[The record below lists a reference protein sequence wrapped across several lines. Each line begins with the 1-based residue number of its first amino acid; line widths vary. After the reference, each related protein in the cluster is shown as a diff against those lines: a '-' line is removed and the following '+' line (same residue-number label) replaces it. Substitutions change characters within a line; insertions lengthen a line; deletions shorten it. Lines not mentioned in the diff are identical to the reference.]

1 MNTREINSNPF
12 HPLFAA
18 VNRRVAKTKDSTII
32 NDANSKVALVNH
44 AEQLLSEIFNK
55 SEKSVV
61 DYKTS
66 KEYLKKAYDSVSWF
80 SYGFLGKLYAGFE
93 LRALLSTPLD
103 GFVNLAELND
113 GVKQNGMF
121 KNALELLND
130 AKLIELKDKNIK
142 VKVTDKG
149 REYLHIIKEVS

>member
-1 MNTREINSNPF
+1 MNTREVNLNPF

-32 NDANSKVALVNH
+32 NDANSKVTLVNY
-44 AEQLLSEIFNK
+44 ADKLLCEIFNK

-61 DYKTS
+61 DYKAS

-103 GFVNLAELND
+103 GFINLVELSD
-113 GVKQNGMF
+113 EVKQNTMF
-121 KNALELLND
+121 KDALELLND

-142 VKVTDKG
+142 VKVTDEG
-149 REYLHIIKEVS
+149 REHLHIIKEVS